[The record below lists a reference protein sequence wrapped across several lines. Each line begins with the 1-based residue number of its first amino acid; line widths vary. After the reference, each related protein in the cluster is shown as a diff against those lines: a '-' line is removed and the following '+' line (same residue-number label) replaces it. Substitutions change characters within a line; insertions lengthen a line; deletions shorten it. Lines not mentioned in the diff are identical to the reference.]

1 MSWRDTFVSWRDPFR
16 SYILIFPSLFF
27 FQPFFSWVLLMFFQN
42 PLFPPIENFYPPR
55 APSKKSCMESLPLF
69 SLGLAYVFSIFPFS
83 SLKKMFIPLG
93 SQKTQHK
100 SPKRTG
106 RQRSHSRIFFFSWD
120 RWDGWDGCDGWDG
133 WMDGLMDGWMDGSS
147 LWGIGFPYILIN
159 SSFLF
164 EPRFIILFFFLTLFC

>member
-1 MSWRDTFVSWRDPFR
+1 MCLGETHVCLGSTHVCVLGRPMCVLDRPMCVFGGPSR

-27 FQPFFSWVLLMFFQN
+27 FPTLFFWVLLMFFQI
-42 PLFPPIENFYPPR
+42 PFFPPIEFFIPLGPHQ
-55 APSKKSCMESLPLF
+55 KKTWMESQPVF

-120 RWDGWDGCDGWDG
+120 RWDG
-133 WMDGLMDGWMDGSS
+133 
-147 LWGIGFPYILIN
+147 
-159 SSFLF
+159 
-164 EPRFIILFFFLTLFC
+164 